1 VVNWTLSDNH
11 ARQDFSISLA
21 HGAPIKKAI
30 DLVQAIVTAHPGVLK
45 SHEASVFLQ
54 DILKDSLLLRAFYWV
69 DKKVPHASN
78 GVPSDLLIAVYEAF
92 KREGILLAS
101 SQNDVHFDASTP
113 LAIQLMPPAQ

>member
-1 VVNWTLSDNH
+1 M
-11 ARQDFSISLA
+11 
-21 HGAPIKKAI
+21 
-30 DLVQAIVTAHPGVLK
+30 TAHPGVLK

-54 DILKDSLLLRAFYWV
+54 DILKDSLVLRAFYWV
-69 DKKVPHASN
+69 DKKVPHTSS

-101 SQNDVHFDASTP
+101 SQNDVHLDASTP